1 MLTATIVAKLSSAKT
16 ISEALWKFKDNN
28 DEESANSNMN
38 VDEAEITTLPKIVYF
53 RTMQFTNLL
62 GNKWPRF

>member
-1 MLTATIVAKLSSAKT
+1 
-16 ISEALWKFKDNN
+16 
-28 DEESANSNMN
+28 MN

-62 GNKWPRF
+62 GNK